1 MDRSPSDIAQH
12 AERAWFR
19 FLRVEARIRVS
30 MTARL
35 KSVGL
40 SIPQCDAL
48 TTLSEREGVS
58 QQELAAHLYVTKGN
72 ISGLVDRL
80 ESAGFV
86 ERRPIEGDRRS
97 YALCLTPAGRK
108 AAETGIAIQRRF
120 VADTFGQMSPT
131 ELVNFDAF
139 LVRLRDQLRVGDG
152 ASAPAARPAAVHIR

>member
-1 MDRSPSDIAQH
+1 MDLSRPDIAPQ

-30 MTARL
+30 MAARL
-35 KSVGL
+35 KAVGL

-80 ESAGFV
+80 ESAGLV

-108 AAETGIAIQRRF
+108 AAETGIAIQRQF
-120 VADTFGQMSPT
+120 VADTFGRMTPKQLDDFES
-131 ELVNFDAF
+131 F
-139 LVRLRDQLRVGDG
+139 LVGVRAHVRESGGGPQAIL
-152 ASAPAARPAAVHIR
+152 ANTARAV